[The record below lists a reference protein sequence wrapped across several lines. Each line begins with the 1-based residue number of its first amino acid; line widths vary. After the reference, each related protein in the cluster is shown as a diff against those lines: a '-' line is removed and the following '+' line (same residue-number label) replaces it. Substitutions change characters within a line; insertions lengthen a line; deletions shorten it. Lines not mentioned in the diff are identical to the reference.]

1 MTKKPKASEHADSI
15 RMLSIPLCGFIYII
29 IICTKQPTSKFVVDN
44 TMGSVL

>member
-1 MTKKPKASEHADSI
+1 MQTAFGCFQFRYAV
-15 RMLSIPLCGFIYII
+15 FIYII